1 MCDPHAVE
9 GGNGAEDRRSPRRDR
24 SRRCRAV
31 KEGRLLKN
39 GTRILR
45 GETRKQ
51 GKIVME
57 GSRTSSFW
65 RDLRHILERFE
76 EVHGEDAGL
85 RFVEALEETIDLIE
99 RFPDLGSPWESA
111 RPRRSGL
118 RFQTVK
124 GFEKYV
130 VSTAVAM

>member
-1 MCDPHAVE
+1 
-9 GGNGAEDRRSPRRDR
+9 
-24 SRRCRAV
+24 
-31 KEGRLLKN
+31 
-39 GTRILR
+39 
-45 GETRKQ
+45 
-51 GKIVME
+51 ME

-118 RFQTVK
+118 RFQTDK

-130 VSTAVAM
+130 VVYRRGDDGVTFLRVSHGSRNIEDSLG